1 LGYIHLGVY
10 SYRRNALL
18 KFAALPTGVL
28 EDAEKLEQ
36 LRALEHGM
44 VIRVW
49 ETTRTS
55 LRVDTPEDAVTVSEQ
70 LRLAEMTAHGM
81 TLNRAV
87 PSR

>member
-1 LGYIHLGVY
+1 
-10 SYRRNALL
+10 
-18 KFAALPTGVL
+18 
-28 EDAEKLEQ
+28 
-36 LRALEHGM
+36 M

-55 LRVDTPEDAVTVSEQ
+55 LRVDTPEDAVKVSEQ

-81 TLNRAV
+81 TLSRAV